1 MFRVYQRFEAI
12 GDPLSRTFNER
23 NEAEAYAEELRRE
36 IAEMEEEVLTVAL
49 GIGGMDSE
57 GASDPEWSRV
67 VGDAVFHAARCG
79 ALRIAQAA
87 VVIEEE

>member
-1 MFRVYQRFEAI
+1 MFTVYQKFEAI
-12 GDPLSRTFNER
+12 GDPLTRTFAER
-23 NEAEAYAEELRRE
+23 DAADEYAEELRRE

-49 GIGGMDSE
+49 GVGGMDSE